1 MEGFD
6 GDKVSQEYLN
16 NLLQNPPQPVN
27 FRYSVNDIANAIANF
42 SPKNDNKSG
51 NIIEDYQDNYYDKV
65 GSISAVASAVYR
77 FYSMPYK
84 NNIAM
89 VRSIIDEINNNIGSN
104 MEMPI
109 ELSQAIRDINNH
121 EKYLYDMQM
130 INEYNSKQAT
140 AQQQEQQTQNEQLN
154 NQQEQ
159 QIQEAR
165 FNEIQSKLPLINEKL
180 NHIRELPKSSNVYET
195 RKEELLR
202 ERLYFYHR
210 KNNIT
215 QDDMD
220 RLNNYIATL
229 DAIEQEI
236 VNSNQQTQQV
246 EQPTIQDEQPN
257 LQEQEQINQLKGQ
270 IQQYDNQIAM
280 LLASIQPYMQV
291 PKINNEISKVI
302 AKNNEINSS
311 QIIDSLTDYQRVV
324 EMKQQ
329 LVTYLQQA
337 DKVIKDKVAG
347 LQQQEQKVEEQPIIQ
362 EQPQIQP
369 QTQSTNQIPND
380 DFWAEFDAPQQEQKP
395 QEPLPDNFWDE
406 FDNPQQMT
414 RPERIYN
421 DDGTYTME
429 YIAYQAN
436 TPLGFNQTIY
446 DQLLQHNT
454 DIRTK
459 KNNAGL
465 TSQQA
470 DAMIQAMINGTLDTN
485 GQPIVP
491 EEEQMTSGRH
501 MGFINVKILGAIA
514 TIVSLVAILGIVLL
528 NLK

>member
-215 QDDMD
+215 QEDMD

-280 LLASIQPYMQV
+280 LLANIQPYMQI
-291 PKINNEISKVI
+291 PKVNQEISKVV
-302 AKNNEINSS
+302 AKNDEINSS
-311 QIIDSLTDYQRVV
+311 QIIDSLQDYKSVV
-324 EMKQQ
+324 EIKQTLVAYLEQANKFIKDNVEKQQ
-329 LVTYLQQA
+329 HQPVQPQP
-337 DKVIKDKVAG
+337 V
-347 LQQQEQKVEEQPIIQ
+347 QQEQTTQSLSEDFWKEF
-362 EQPQIQP
+362 EQPQ
-369 QTQSTNQIPND
+369 
-380 DFWAEFDAPQQEQKP
+380 EEQK
-395 QEPLPDNFWDE
+395 QQQPLPDNFWDE
-406 FDNPQQMT
+406 FDNPNNIQNT
-414 RPERIYN
+414 RPERVYN

-429 YIAYQAN
+429 YIAHLSN
-436 TPLGFNQTIY
+436 TPLGFNQQIY
-446 DQLLQHNT
+446 DQLMQQ
-454 DIRTK
+454 
-459 KNNAGL
+459 NAMKR
-465 TSQQA
+465 QQA
-470 DAMIQAMINGTLDTN
+470 DAMIQAMVNGQLDTN

>member
-1 MEGFD
+1 M
-6 GDKVSQEYLN
+6 
-16 NLLQNPPQPVN
+16 
-27 FRYSVNDIANAIANF
+27 
-42 SPKNDNKSG
+42 
-51 NIIEDYQDNYYDKV
+51 
-65 GSISAVASAVYR
+65 
-77 FYSMPYK
+77 
-84 NNIAM
+84 
-89 VRSIIDEINNNIGSN
+89 
-104 MEMPI
+104 
-109 ELSQAIRDINNH
+109 
-121 EKYLYDMQM
+121 
-130 INEYNSKQAT
+130 
-140 AQQQEQQTQNEQLN
+140 
-154 NQQEQ
+154 
-159 QIQEAR
+159 
-165 FNEIQSKLPLINEKL
+165 INEKL

-215 QDDMD
+215 QEDMD

-246 EQPTIQDEQPN
+246 EQPTIKDEQPN

-347 LQQQEQKVEEQPIIQ
+347 LQQQEQKVEDQPIIQ

-514 TIVSLVAILGIVLL
+514 TIVSLVAILVIVLL

>member
-42 SPKNDNKSG
+42 NPKNDNKSG
-51 NIIEDYQDNYYDKV
+51 NIIEDYQDNYFDKV
-65 GSISAVASAVYR
+65 GSISAVTSAVYR

-121 EKYLYDMQM
+121 EKYLYDMQT
-130 INEYNSKQAT
+130 INEYNSKQAM

-215 QDDMD
+215 QEDMD

-229 DAIEQEI
+229 DSIEQEI

-246 EQPTIQDEQPN
+246 EPIQEHEFSIPETPQQPN
-257 LQEQEQINQLKGQ
+257 LQEQEQINQLKAQ

-280 LLASIQPYMQV
+280 LLANMQPYMQI
-291 PKINNEISKVI
+291 PKVNQEISKVI
-302 AKNNEINSS
+302 AKNDEINSS
-311 QIIDSLTDYQRVV
+311 QIIDSLNDYKSVV
-324 EMKQQ
+324 EIKQT
-329 LVTYLQQA
+329 LVAYLEQA
-337 DKVIKDKVAG
+337 NKFIMDNVNKK
-347 LQQQEQKVEEQPIIQ
+347 
-362 EQPQIQP
+362 
-369 QTQSTNQIPND
+369 
-380 DFWAEFDAPQQEQKP
+380 
-395 QEPLPDNFWDE
+395 QEPIVE
-406 FDNPQQMT
+406 QQ
-414 RPERIYN
+414 PVQSQN
-421 DDGTYTME
+421 S
-429 YIAYQAN
+429 
-436 TPLGFNQTIY
+436 NQ
-446 DQLLQHNT
+446 
-454 DIRTK
+454 
-459 KNNAGL
+459 
-465 TSQQA
+465 
-470 DAMIQAMINGTLDTN
+470 
-485 GQPIVP
+485 
-491 EEEQMTSGRH
+491 
-501 MGFINVKILGAIA
+501 
-514 TIVSLVAILGIVLL
+514 
-528 NLK
+528 